1 MGKIFAIDVGN
12 SNVVAAV
19 LENGSCFFTE
29 RFKTH
34 DNWKENTVLDALRDI
49 LKRHAMPETELEG
62 AIISS
67 VVPEMTPLLMQAL
80 RILTGRTPLIVNAA
94 MKTDFKV
101 RNYDMSCLGM
111 DRVVDMTAAKAAYPA
126 PLMVVDLGT
135 CTTISVI
142 DREGYFVGGMIC
154 AGIQLSLDAEAE
166 HTAQLPALRADGVDT
181 LIGTDTVSNML
192 SGEII
197 GTAAMID
204 GLADR
209 IWEELSGPEARKLS
223 IVLTGGLSN
232 QVLPWLRNDVHFEPA
247 LLLKGLELLYRRNC
261 SQDEDNVGGSQK
273 TEEAR

>member
-1 MGKIFAIDVGN
+1 MGKIIAIDVGN

-19 LENGSCFFTE
+19 LENGKCFFTE

-34 DNWKENTVLDALRDI
+34 DNWKENTVLGELRRI
-49 LKRHAMPETELEG
+49 LAKHELPESEVEG

-67 VVPEMTPLLMQAL
+67 VVPEMNPLLMQAL
-80 RILTGRTPLIVNAA
+80 RVMTGKPPLLVGPTL
-94 MKTDFKV
+94 KTDFKV

-111 DRVVDMTAAKAAYPA
+111 DRVVDMTAAKAAYPF
-126 PLMVVDLGT
+126 PIMVVDLGT

-142 DREGYFVGGMIC
+142 DHEGYFIGGMIC

-181 LIGTDTVSNML
+181 LIGSDTVSNML

-209 IWEELSGPEARKLS
+209 IWEEISGEEARKLN

-232 QVLPWLRNDVHFEPA
+232 QVLPWLRNDVHFEPE
-247 LLLKGLELLYRRNC
+247 LLLKGLELIYRKN
-261 SQDEDNVGGSQK
+261 SGQYEDNAGGSQK